1 MNPGCSILAPTV
13 RPITAQGNALG
24 SNGKWFRA
32 LKGRPKTACRV
43 IAPAPEFLFPST
55 FIPQPSSFP

>member
-1 MNPGCSILAPTV
+1 MNPSSPAPTV
-13 RPITAQGNALG
+13 HPMTAQGNALG

-32 LKGRPKTACRV
+32 LKGRSKTAFRD

-55 FIPQPSSFP
+55 FIPQPSSLP